1 MNLIQKTIAYFR
13 TSKAEMEK
21 VSWPT
26 RQETIR
32 YSSLVI
38 GLSIGVAVFFAGL
51 DFGLTKLVEVT
62 ISARQSTQAQQ
73 PADLQVTPITP
84 DVVPTTAPAAETNPS
99 APATTPNL

>member
-1 MNLIQKTIAYFR
+1 MNLFQKTIAYFR

-38 GLSIGVAVFFAGL
+38 GLSVGVAIFFAGL

-62 ISARQSTQAQQ
+62 ISARQSTQTQQ

-84 DVVPTTAPAAETNPS
+84 DVVPTTAPAAETTPS